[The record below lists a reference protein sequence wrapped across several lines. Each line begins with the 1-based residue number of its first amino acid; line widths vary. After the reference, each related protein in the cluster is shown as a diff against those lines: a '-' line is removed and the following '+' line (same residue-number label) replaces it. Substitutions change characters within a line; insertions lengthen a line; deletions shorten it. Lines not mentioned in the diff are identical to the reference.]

1 MKTEFL
7 ASIDNTWSLFFVSDG
22 VINKRIVGGY
32 VKTTAE
38 MILLPQVAE
47 AFSVFKQT
55 FNHIFIVTN
64 QQGIGKG
71 LMTELDLQVV
81 HAYMLQQIATPID
94 AIYYCPTLAAENSL
108 MRKPNIGM
116 ALQAKKDFPDVDFSK
131 SVMVGDSPSDMQ
143 FGLNAGMK
151 TVYVK
156 GEEDFDGADL
166 QVDTLYE
173 FARLLKK

>member
-1 MKTEFL
+1 
-7 ASIDNTWSLFFVSDG
+7 
-22 VINKRIVGGY
+22 
-32 VKTTAE
+32 
-38 MILLPQVAE
+38 
-47 AFSVFKQT
+47 
-55 FNHIFIVTN
+55 
-64 QQGIGKG
+64 
-71 LMTELDLQVV
+71 
-81 HAYMLQQIATPID
+81 
-94 AIYYCPTLAAENSL
+94 
-108 MRKPNIGM
+108 M